1 MGLMTLCSKTG
12 SARTGGRGFAVGIAV
27 LLLGSGLA
35 AKEKITDQQRAYLI
49 REMTAEH
56 GTAKMVIPRSKKALA
71 LRPAGGYDEDQW
83 LDAIDENGPAA
94 RVGDL
99 VEITK
104 VEFKGNRLVIE
115 LNHGIKGGRKWWHR
129 VQVSGT
135 SNRGTNLGQGSSV
148 YAPGGTKL
156 ALVYEEAIPSLTS
169 DEVKK
174 QLEPYLDFNQ
184 RSATQLFVEKLPE
197 EFQEAVKEERVL
209 VGMDKDTVLLAKG
222 KPSKKVRDFKDG
234 IETEDWIY
242 GLPPGDIIFVTFEDD
257 EVIRIKEAHAKLG
270 GLVKQDVDP
279 NEEK

>member
-1 MGLMTLCSKTG
+1 M
-12 SARTGGRGFAVGIAV
+12 GIAV

-135 SNRGTNLGQGSSV
+135 QKATGPRNVLELRNSV
-148 YAPGGTKL
+148 
-156 ALVYEEAIPSLTS
+156 
-169 DEVKK
+169 
-174 QLEPYLDFNQ
+174 Q
-184 RSATQLFVEKLPE
+184 
-197 EFQEAVKEERVL
+197 
-209 VGMDKDTVLLAKG
+209 
-222 KPSKKVRDFKDG
+222 
-234 IETEDWIY
+234 
-242 GLPPGDIIFVTFEDD
+242 
-257 EVIRIKEAHAKLG
+257 H
-270 GLVKQDVDP
+270 
-279 NEEK
+279 